1 MTFGSRGSRG
11 SRRLAEA
18 QVELAEVADRFYF
31 RFRA

>member
-1 MTFGSRGSRG
+1 MTFGSRG